1 MTNSVDYDFFA
12 IVDKMNDLYV
22 TYRKRFVI
30 TVNDRIFVP
39 SDKETGEYTVL
50 TNKNMICHLNQ
61 KYAIAVYAGPKTSKF
76 VCFDVDIHDESI
88 VHRIIDKLEEYG
100 FPRDKIYVSTSGG
113 KGYHIEMFFTDLMYT
128 DLLLELY
135 HTMCYELQ
143 LDEKKI
149 EFRPTSGLSIKLPLS
164 KHYKT
169 GKVCYFLDRET
180 LEEIKDISYVL
191 QIEKIDKDYAVK
203 VIDKNKNMELVYS
216 HYLDDKEKLK
226 ISHYEN
232 ITHFESAYPML
243 TDIGQRHSTMLSIA
257 IHERYR
263 NTPPNEIEKLLI
275 EWVDDQNENFIT
287 DTRKDVLNDAAYM
300 ANWVWRDDF
309 KLKSRTIYLNDSDID
324 LVLSRHCGGQ
334 KKVLFL
340 LMLHCR
346 KFGRAKMSVK
356 KMSEFTKLS
365 TPSIKK
371 IILQLEKD
379 KIITRNTGKKHY
391 VKDTKNIISESNE
404 YRVCFKEGRK
414 KYEFQYEDICEEN
427 FMNTYLDTMSEYISS
442 ENYFTRSE
450 IEEIENY
457 KIKEIEIRNVS

>member
-1 MTNSVDYDFFA
+1 MFDFFA
-12 IVDKMNDLYV
+12 IVEKMNDLYV
-22 TYRKRFVI
+22 TFRKRYVVSANGCMYI
-30 TVNDRIFVP
+30 PLVKGTREPV
-39 SDKETGEYTVL
+39 VL
-50 TNKNMICHLNQ
+50 TNKDMICHLNQ
-61 KYAIAVYAGPKTSKF
+61 KYAIAVYAGSKSSKF
-76 VCFDVDIHDESI
+76 VCFDVDVHDESI
-88 VHRIIDKLEEYG
+88 VHRIIDKLEQYG
-100 FPRDKIYVSTSGG
+100 FPRNKIYVSTSGG
-113 KGYHIEMFFTDLMYT
+113 KGYHIEMFFTDLIFT
-128 DLLLELY
+128 KTLLELY
-135 HTMCYELQ
+135 HTMCRELD
-143 LDEKKI
+143 LDEKKV

-191 QIEKIDKDYAVK
+191 QIEKINRDFAVDIIEKNCKMGIIKDA
-203 VIDKNKNMELVYS
+203 NLE
-216 HYLDDKEKLK
+216 KEEAIKKSQCKQL
-226 ISHYEN
+226 
-232 ITHFESAYPML
+232 TRFESSYPML
-243 TDIGQRHSTMLSIA
+243 TNVGQRHSTMLSIA
-257 IHERYR
+257 IHERYK
-263 NTPPNEIEKLLI
+263 NTPPDEIEKLLI
-275 EWVDDQNENFIT
+275 EWVDNQNENFIT

-404 YRVCFKEGRK
+404 YKVCFKEGKK

-457 KIKEIEIRNVS
+457 KIKEIEIKNVS

>member
-1 MTNSVDYDFFA
+1 
-12 IVDKMNDLYV
+12 MNDLYV
-22 TYRKRFVI
+22 TFRKRYVVSVSGCMYI
-30 TVNDRIFVP
+30 PLIKGTREPV
-39 SDKETGEYTVL
+39 VL
-50 TNKNMICHLNQ
+50 TNKDMICHLNQ
-61 KYAIAVYAGPKTSKF
+61 KYAIAVYAGQKSSKF
-76 VCFDVDIHDESI
+76 VCFDVDVHDESI

-113 KGYHIEMFFTDLMYT
+113 KGYHIEMFFTDLMFT
-128 DLLLELY
+128 KTLLELY

-143 LDEKKI
+143 LDEKKV

-180 LEEIKDISYVL
+180 LDEIKDISYVL
-191 QIEKIDKDYAVK
+191 QIEKIDRDYAVN
-203 VIDKNKNMELVYS
+203 IIEKNCKMGIIKDANLE
-216 HYLDDKEKLK
+216 KEEAIKKSQYKQL
-226 ISHYEN
+226 
-232 ITHFESAYPML
+232 THFESFYPML
-243 TDIGQRHSTMLSIA
+243 TNVGQRHSTMLSIA
-257 IHERYR
+257 IHERYK
-263 NTPPNEIEKLLI
+263 NTPPDEIEKLLI
-275 EWVDDQNENFIT
+275 EWVDNQNENFIT

-309 KLKSRTIYLNDSDID
+309 RLKSRTIYLNDSDID

-340 LMLHCR
+340 LMLRCR

-365 TPSIKK
+365 APSIKK

-427 FMNTYLDTMSEYISS
+427 FMNTYLDTMSEYINSS
-442 ENYFTRSE
+442 ENCFTKSE
-450 IEEIENY
+450 IGEIKNY
-457 KIKEIEIRNVS
+457 KMIKEIEIRNVS